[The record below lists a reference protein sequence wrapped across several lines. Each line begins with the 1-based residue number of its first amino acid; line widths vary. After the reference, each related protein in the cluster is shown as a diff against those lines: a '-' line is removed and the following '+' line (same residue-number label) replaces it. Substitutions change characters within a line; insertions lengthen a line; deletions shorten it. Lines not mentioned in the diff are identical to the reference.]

1 MLTLSKC
8 KPLSFRFPIS
18 MKCWTFIHGSITEN
32 IILIW
37 WQYNSAYQAWRGT
50 WILLQSCKTAD
61 FNLAVLGCCGLE
73 CMCPSKI
80 LRWKLI
86 PKVMVLGVGILGGS
100 GLKQWCEQI
109 TNDYI
114 RVFTMR
120 PLCSQE
126 GCVLAQAGV
135 GQMWGVQ
142 EKDRGPT
149 SVFLISKHLIPIDQ
163 LEEAS
168 SSANHLWH

>member
-61 FNLAVLGCCGLE
+61 FNLAALGCCGLE

-80 LRWKLI
+80 LHWKLI

-109 TNDYI
+109 TNTTSEFLPWGHFVL
-114 RVFTMR
+114 RRAVCWLRLGWVKCEESRKKTEAP
-120 PLCSQE
+120 PLS
-126 GCVLAQAGV
+126 
-135 GQMWGVQ
+135 
-142 EKDRGPT
+142 
-149 SVFLISKHLIPIDQ
+149 F
-163 LEEAS
+163 
-168 SSANHLWH
+168 